1 MPTNLTTL
9 AGANYNVPLIP
20 ASHEPAFCTGS
31 TSSIIYM
38 WNQSKQLMGCYNAA
52 SGEFA
57 NSGTWNSS
65 WTSTPSSS
73 SAWQYAGTSQA
84 GPHGHNYVSI
94 TPGFDTNNRS
104 TIYYTQSYQTGAN
117 YLFGAW
123 NQRSTGLWVNKTKRD
138 NLCIQRING
147 QTSYLWR
154 TQVSTLGY
162 GALMAPMTSTGNLTG
177 GTATGLANG
186 YDTNINL
193 GLLGY
198 NETTQWWI
206 NGSLPA
212 SGQTCTLYLY
222 KNIAAPSMTTNLDSA
237 YWDQFDN
244 STKITITFTL
254 PNGMTGD
261 FDAQC
266 WRILPLDNGNIVII
280 SKTQGSTIN
289 YTLLTGNNGL
299 ASTSWTV
306 TNPTTGNT
314 TTSYNNTWQENM
326 PTFVTND
333 GKYVVVYTQYYY
345 YFCGWIGFII
355 RVSDGSCRKIS
366 NTDTSYSM
374 NSVMLGDN
382 KMIISY
388 GVNSDG
394 GTGQTLYEY
403 DIGYLF
409 DANATDFTDVTGQ
422 RITTY
427 IDNPS
432 ASTTYPM
439 IWTAP
444 SLLPRF
450 NKGVI

>member
-1 MPTNLTTL
+1 MPSNLTTL
-9 AGANYNVPLIP
+9 AGANFNVPLIP
-20 ASHEPAFCTGS
+20 AAHEPAFCTAS

-38 WNQSKQLMGCYNAA
+38 WNQSKQLIGYYNTA
-52 SGEFA
+52 SGEFY
-57 NSGTWNSS
+57 NSTNWNGS
-65 WTSTPSSS
+65 WSSTPSSNS
-73 SAWQYAGTSQA
+73 TFSIAGTSQA
-84 GPHGHNYVSI
+84 GPHGHNYLSI

-104 TIYYTQSYQTGAN
+104 TIYYTQGYQVGTN
-117 YLFGAW
+117 YLLGSY

-147 QTSYLWR
+147 QETYLWR

-162 GALMAPMTSTGNLTG
+162 GALMTPMTSTGTLTG
-177 GTATGLANG
+177 GTAAGLANG
-186 YDTNINL
+186 YTTNVNL
-193 GLLGY
+193 GLVGY

-206 NGSLPA
+206 NGDVPA
-212 SGQTCTLYLY
+212 SGSTCTLYLY
-222 KNIAAPSMTTNLDSA
+222 KNIAAPSMTTNLDST
-237 YWDQFDN
+237 YWDQFNN
-244 STKITITFTL
+244 STKITITFTH
-254 PNGMTGD
+254 PNSQGSSLD
-261 FDAQC
+261 FQC

-280 SKTQGSTIN
+280 SKTNGSTIN

-299 ASTSWTV
+299 NSTTWTV
-306 TNPTTGNT
+306 TNPGTNST

-345 YFCGWIGFII
+345 YYSGWIGFII
-355 RVSDGSCRKIS
+355 RVSDGSCRKITHS
-366 NTDTSYSM
+366 DTSYSY

-388 GVNSDG
+388 GTNSDG
-394 GTGQTLYEY
+394 GTGQVLYEY

-409 DANATDFTDVTGQ
+409 DAYTSNFQTVTSYYT
-422 RITTY
+422 TTY

-439 IWTAP
+439 IWTVP